1 MKRFVPHV
9 QDRPKTLTPETVVLG
24 LVYAI
29 RDQFYRDDQ
38 KQYFHSQL
46 KDLKRVVT
54 YPAKWFNDK
63 AIFVPAER
71 YQEIVLAVLMD
82 IKRHGNTAAIQYWPR
97 YLLTCVQ
104 SHFRVQG
111 ERYYNEGKA
120 ARDLLPRVLKD
131 LPAGTG
137 GRAQAPDA
145 FTRDLATVHALLKS
159 PGGRRKKPAPAE
171 PAAPVQK
178 DLL

>member
-131 LPAGTG
+131 LPAGTPP
-137 GRAQAPDA
+137 PDT
-145 FTRDLATVHALLKS
+145 FTTQLATVHALLKS